1 MENIDFKEMNK
12 IWNNLTEEDKQQIRK
27 NRQKKLEE
35 FDELAKIFPPKI
47 IADDRR
53 RYK

>member
-1 MENIDFKEMNK
+1 MSDIDFKKMKK
-12 IWNNLTEEDKQQIRK
+12 IWNNLTEEEKQQIRK

-47 IADDRR
+47 IADDRY